1 MAVVASNI
9 NALTLELLPDFHDA
23 IALHIVIP
31 DSLDFIAQQLVLFG
45 TSASQFG
52 LTGFG
57 CMHVI
62 TGRSDLDYPTDR
74 LDSVAVTVLV
84 NEGVQGLL
92 RRRGAGQSGS
102 AWAKYALARR
112 RISFALRSFPVL
124 AFQSLDAFSFLGR
137 LAGAVANI
145 SLVFAYPAMQRL
157 GDTANLGRNG
167 FDGCPFGGGS
177 PSGSPE
183 PCAQHVHGLQGNSY

>member
-92 RRRGAGQSGS
+92 RRSSS
-102 AWAKYALARR
+102 AWAKYALDRKSTR
-112 RISFALRSFPVL
+112 LNSSHVRISY
-124 AFQSLDAFSFLGR
+124 
-137 LAGAVANI
+137 AVFCLKKKNT
-145 SLVFAYPAMQRL
+145 Q
-157 GDTANLGRNG
+157 
-167 FDGCPFGGGS
+167 
-177 PSGSPE
+177 
-183 PCAQHVHGLQGNSY
+183 

>member
-1 MAVVASNI
+1 MELALDPIQRTNRVLIRDGGADHMTATNALQAQLTHQPLYRAASNI

-23 IALHIVIP
+23 IALHVVIP

-52 LTGFG
+52 LTGFV

-92 RRRGAGQSGS
+92 RRSSS

-112 RISFALRSFPVL
+112 RISFALRS
-124 AFQSLDAFSFLGR
+124 SRFSRSSALIR
-137 LAGAVANI
+137 SRSSV
-145 SLVFAYPAMQRL
+145 V
-157 GDTANLGRNG
+157 
-167 FDGCPFGGGS
+167 CP
-177 PSGSPE
+177 
-183 PCAQHVHGLQGNSY
+183 GLRPRSV